1 MLGVMNYRNV
11 EVCMA
16 EIITVKFEGKMEV
29 LLRFSTHNLLRHEIN
44 ISHIMWPELPGLF
57 TIVDFWVNQV
67 AELLQAYILLISSS
81 SAALFSVYM
90 VS

>member
-1 MLGVMNYRNV
+1 
-11 EVCMA
+11 
-16 EIITVKFEGKMEV
+16 
-29 LLRFSTHNLLRHEIN
+29 
-44 ISHIMWPELPGLF
+44 MWPELPGLF